1 MKRLLLVS
9 AALLAAVPASAVT
22 IAITGGRVAT
32 GAAEPIDG
40 ATVIIRDGRIAAV
53 GRNLAIPA
61 GAETIDASGK
71 WVTPGLIAGMSEIG
85 LVEVEAVNDTND
97 AAAKKSPYHAAIDIV
112 PGLNPAAT
120 PVAVARVSGVT
131 RAAVQ
136 PEVRDSIFG
145 GQGALIGLG
154 AGTGLV
160 TRPRAFQYIELGADG
175 AEAAGG
181 SRPAAWLMLR
191 EAFAEAQRYARNPAG
206 FESGR
211 DRESLVTRA
220 DAAALVALVDG
231 RMPAVIHVERAQDIV
246 NVLGLT
252 REYPR
257 LRLIL
262 LGAREGWL
270 VADKIAAAHVP
281 VVTMGLMDLPDSFE
295 TLATTRSNVARLLA
309 AGVKVGLGMTTDG
322 TGAQP
327 RNLPQQAGNLVAQGK
342 LAGAQ
347 GLSWTQALA
356 AMTKTNAE
364 IFGLADTGS
373 LEPGKRADV
382 VVWDGDPLELSSAP
396 VAVLIDGVAQ
406 PMRNRQTELRDRYL
420 SLQRGELPQQYRP

>member
-1 MKRLLLVS
+1 VKRVALLT
-9 AALLAAVPASAVT
+9 AALLAATPLAAETV
-22 IAITGGRVAT
+22 AITGGRVAT
-32 GAAEPIDG
+32 GTGEPIDG
-40 ATVIIRDGRIAAV
+40 ATVVINGGRITAV
-53 GRNLAIPA
+53 GRSVAVPA
-61 GAETIDASGK
+61 GARTIDATGK

-85 LVEVEAVNDTND
+85 LIEVDAVADTND
-97 AAAKKSPYHAAIDIV
+97 TAAKKSPYHAAIDVV

-136 PEVRDSIFG
+136 PEPRDSIFG

-154 AGTGLV
+154 AGTDLV
-160 TRPRAFQYIELGADG
+160 TRPRAFQYIELGGDG

-191 EAFAEAQRYARNPAG
+191 EALAEAQRYAHNPAG
-206 FESGR
+206 FDSGR

-220 DAAALVALVDG
+220 DAAALVPLVDG

-252 REYPR
+252 REYPK

-270 VADKIAAAHVP
+270 VADKIAAAKAP
-281 VVTMGLMDLPDSFE
+281 VITMALMDLPDSFE
-295 TLATTRSNVARLLA
+295 TLATTRSNVGRLLA

-322 TGAQP
+322 SGAQP
-327 RNLPQQAGNLVAQGK
+327 RNLPQQAGNLVAQAK
-342 LAGAQ
+342 LPGAQ
-347 GLSWTQALA
+347 GLTWSQALT

-396 VAVLIDGVAQ
+396 LAVYIDGVAQ
-406 PMRNRQTELRDRYL
+406 PMTNRQTQLRDRYL
-420 SLQRGELPQQYRP
+420 SLQRGNLPLQYKP